1 VDHAFLVAKRDHGQ
15 EIPWFGDMSAKKII
29 LKIKTNFLK
38 KSFQKKFFVWY
49 KENFEKYSLILK
61 YAKLSFPI
69 LNIIWQRSADP
80 TRRLR

>member
-29 LKIKTNFLK
+29 L